1 MERTKTISR
10 NYQISQR
17 DNLEIPGRVI
27 ASKKV
32 RRNKKVKIKNLIP
45 QVKNMEVKKNARV
58 LRRMVL
64 DQKLSSYH

>member
-1 MERTKTISR
+1 MERTKTISI
-10 NYQISQR
+10 YQR

-58 LRRMVL
+58 L
-64 DQKLSSYH
+64 